1 MKKIYVVCLLI
12 FNSIALLTNGQDIHF
27 SSLNANDMYLN
38 PAKTAFFSTDFKVAT
53 TYRNQWQTVSTNGY
67 NTSLFTAEARLLSS
81 KRYRQSLGVGV
92 GFMRDAAGSLNFGQ
106 RQMFVNLSYNKQIQ
120 KRNNHFISLG
130 LQLANTY
137 WSYDATNADFG
148 QNPADWEGILLSNTS
163 YNDVSLG
170 LHWQIEPTDMQ
181 TLSAG
186 LALFHLNKPYI
197 SFMEDLD
204 SEDLRLHE
212 RYFAYLNYLF
222 PTTDVSQLHLQANFT
237 KQNDNYEIIVGGE
250 YLLDIATTIFDKNT
264 IGLGLYYRSNDAI
277 IVGLKYQYNTFDFGI
292 SYDIN
297 VSGLSQVSNTYG
309 GLELHLSYGFNK
321 YSYNKKIKTIPCP
334 TF

>member
-1 MKKIYVVCLLI
+1 
-12 FNSIALLTNGQDIHF
+12 
-27 SSLNANDMYLN
+27 
-38 PAKTAFFSTDFKVAT
+38 
-53 TYRNQWQTVSTNGY
+53 
-67 NTSLFTAEARLLSS
+67 
-81 KRYRQSLGVGV
+81 
-92 GFMRDAAGSLNFGQ
+92 MRDAAGSLNFGQ

-120 KRNNHFISLG
+120 KHNNHFISLG

-197 SFMEDLD
+197 SFMEDLNL
-204 SEDLRLHE
+204 EDLRLHE

-237 KQNDNYEIIVGGE
+237 TQNDNYEIIVGGE

-264 IGLGLYYRSNDAI
+264 IGIGAYYRSNDAI

-297 VSGLSQVSNTYG
+297 VSGLAQVSNTYG
-309 GLELHLSYGFNK
+309 GLELFLSYGFNK